1 MLNSVQL
8 VESHIESLLRSD
20 TGFAQVPFGP
30 YLGESGEKG
39 LNEGDVGDL
48 GEFGVD
54 KPRAAHKVD
63 VEEYAQPSS

>member
-1 MLNSVQL
+1 VK
-8 VESHIESLLRSD
+8 D
-20 TGFAQVPFGP
+20 
-30 YLGESGEKG
+30 

-63 VEEYAQPSS
+63 VEEYVQPSS